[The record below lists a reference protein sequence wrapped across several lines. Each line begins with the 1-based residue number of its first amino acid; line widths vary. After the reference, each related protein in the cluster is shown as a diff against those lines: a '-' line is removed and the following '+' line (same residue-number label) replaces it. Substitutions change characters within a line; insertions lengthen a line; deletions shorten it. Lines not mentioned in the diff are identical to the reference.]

1 MEDNKFNGIP
11 LPGEQD
17 KKQQTTQSVLE
28 NPFKQVEMINLDET
42 REQLAKC
49 LVTSKTEVPPSKPII
64 AVDDVGIFTKSD
76 IHLVKAK
83 AKAGKTTMLKIIV
96 AAIMLGNLF
105 RLKSLLDNPK
115 IVWFDTEQ
123 SMSDTHRIVEDITKM
138 SGKSPDEIDEHIK
151 VYHLRRFFS
160 DELKTMF
167 ISALVEHKPDAIIVD
182 GVVDFVESFN
192 DEKESKRFIR
202 ALITLSEQYD
212 CSIINV
218 LHTNKAQEDHN
229 PRGHLGSFATNASET
244 VLECEENG
252 GIFSVKSTETRHARM
267 PKWHFIYDSKDNI
280 VSADELRNHLD
291 KLKDEQKEAA
301 KAEADAKLAAEMLNI
316 INKNGGRMKRSTLK
330 DEMVE
335 SMAICKTKAYEII
348 NGQIGKTIFVDGDCV
363 QVSQQTSLQFE
374 ST

>member
-1 MEDNKFNGIP
+1 MEEQKFSGIP
-11 LPGEQD
+11 LPGEEG

-28 NPFKQVEMINLDET
+28 NPFKQDEMINLDET

-49 LVTSKTEVPPSKPII
+49 LVTSQTEVPPSKPII

-96 AAIMLGNLF
+96 AAIMLGQLF

-123 SMSDTHRIVEDITKM
+123 SMNDTKRILEDIIKL
-138 SGKSPDEIDEHIK
+138 SGKSSEEIDEHIK

-160 DELKTMF
+160 EELQRMF
-167 ISALVEHKPDAIIVD
+167 ISALVEHKPDVIIVD

-202 ALITLSEQYD
+202 ALIALSEQYD

-267 PKWHFIYDSKDNI
+267 PKWHFMYDSKDNI

-291 KLKDEQKEAA
+291 KLKDEQKKAA
-301 KAEADAKLAAEMLNI
+301 NAEEDAKLKASMLKIVND
-316 INKNGGRMKRSTLK
+316 NHGKMKRSELVIK
-330 DEMVE
+330 LREL
-335 SMAICKTKAYEII
+335 MAIGRSKAYDLIKSE
-348 NGQIGKTIFVDGDCV
+348 IGKHLFENGEDV
-363 QVSQQTSLQFE
+363 QTSQQTELNMQ
-374 ST
+374 